1 MNDLKIISMVNNF
14 PIGEKSKTRLELLSK
29 IEIVSYL
36 SRFQDQFS
44 SIENVDDR
52 EFSVK
57 SFLGDLIGLE
67 PGEVVPDLSI
77 AENNL
82 KISPGFLQDYGKVQL
97 VKDSEPSF
105 DQTFDIISNTMKLT
119 NTNLKVR

>member
-57 SFLGDLIGLE
+57 CFLGDLIGLE
-67 PGEVVPDLSI
+67 PGEVVPDLLI
-77 AENNL
+77 AEKNL

-105 DQTFDIISNTMKLT
+105 DQTFDIISSTMELT

>member
-52 EFSVK
+52 ELSVK
-57 SFLGDLIGLE
+57 SFLGDLIGLG

>member
-52 EFSVK
+52 ELSVK

-97 VKDSEPSF
+97 VKNSEPSF
-105 DQTFDIISNTMKLT
+105 DQTFDIISSTMELT

>member
-57 SFLGDLIGLE
+57 RFLGDLIGLE
-67 PGEVVPDLSI
+67 PGEVVPDLLI
-77 AENNL
+77 AEKNL

-105 DQTFDIISNTMKLT
+105 DQTFDIISSTMELT